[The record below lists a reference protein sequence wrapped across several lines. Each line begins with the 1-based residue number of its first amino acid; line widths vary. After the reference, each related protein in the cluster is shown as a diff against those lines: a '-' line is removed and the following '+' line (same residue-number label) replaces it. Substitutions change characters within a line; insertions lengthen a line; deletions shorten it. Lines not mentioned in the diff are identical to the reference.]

1 MKPKIKSPELIR
13 TDKKVAHEDSSV
25 TLVLEF
31 VALEILPEGRRLALR
46 CDSLLSFTTLPLNL
60 FAAEAQF
67 HRDGWDPVAKIA
79 YYVETKS
86 GVGK

>member
-46 CDSLLSFTTLPLNL
+46 CDSLLSFTTLPLKL
-60 FAAEAQF
+60 FIAEAQLR
-67 HRDGWDPVAKIA
+67 RDGWDPAGKIA

-86 GVGK
+86 DVGR